1 MTDLRVLFW
10 QHNQF
15 VLRTTTCSLHYMIY
29 AFLKVKTDCDI
40 FFSSNKQDSRYFV
53 KNTVEHKSEQGRL
66 RISSTSL
73 LYANLTGCVKI
84 SMLGRVKG
92 KDK

>member
-1 MTDLRVLFW
+1 M
-10 QHNQF
+10 
-15 VLRTTTCSLHYMIY
+15 
-29 AFLKVKTDCDI
+29 
-40 FFSSNKQDSRYFV
+40 

-84 SMLGRVKG
+84 SRVKEELKAKANKTAKLG
-92 KDK
+92 SNDRY

>member
-1 MTDLRVLFW
+1 MW
-10 QHNQF
+10 H
-15 VLRTTTCSLHYMIY
+15 
-29 AFLKVKTDCDI
+29 I

-84 SMLGRVKG
+84 SRVKEELKEELKAKANKTAKLG
-92 KDK
+92 SNDRY

>member
-1 MTDLRVLFW
+1 MW
-10 QHNQF
+10 H
-15 VLRTTTCSLHYMIY
+15 
-29 AFLKVKTDCDI
+29 I

-53 KNTVEHKSEQGRL
+53 KNTVEHKSEQCRL

-84 SMLGRVKG
+84 SRVKEELKAKANKTAKLG
-92 KDK
+92 SNDRY